1 MADRGLPDELIEM
14 IREYLDP
21 KTRMHVAQFRAVS
34 KSWRSFIP
42 SFNPLKPPP
51 QDHPLL
57 PSRFGIHLPTESLYT
72 IQRSIVY
79 HIAPYPPP
87 HHNDE
92 RKRGWLMRLDTNQK
106 LLPLLSWR
114 DGGLENPRVMIN
126 SLDFGVREV
135 ARPYLLARGGASPGL
150 TGLEPRLS
158 LSVSQSLSLSVSV
171 SVSPYSQPRLTPK
184 APNPFILCRRSRR
197 SLLPLAAAALAGRS
211 RSLAAALL
219 ASCRCSS
226 QSGSD
231 SLRFFLNLHSS
242 VMLVRDG
249 VLYLGKWS
257 YRGVKVKQRCV
268 QLTRVNPDEDDVSQ
282 SGKAAAMDSSF
293 KWEVIAFPVPIS
305 MWDKKKKKYLVE
317 SLRELL
323 LVERHGSTFVAKG
336 HSEEDMLTKEVKFKV
351 YKLDGNW
358 KQWIEMEGSDLDDR
372 MLVVGEDC
380 CFSVSSRDF
389 PGCQGNCVLFSYE
402 VWRGKTIFSKIG
414 VFHLDVGTASS
425 LEAGTNI
432 FRSPPLI

>member
-135 ARPYLLARGGASPGL
+135 ARPYLLASNQDKNYLKLAV
-150 TGLEPRLS
+150 S
-158 LSVSQSLSLSVSV
+158 LYVE
-171 SVSPYSQPRLTPK
+171 
-184 APNPFILCRRSRR
+184 
-197 SLLPLAAAALAGRS
+197 
-211 RSLAAALL
+211 
-219 ASCRCSS
+219 
-226 QSGSD
+226 
-231 SLRFFLNLHSS
+231 FFPA

-414 VFHLDVGTASS
+414 VFHLDVGTASP